1 MSDARTIEGHDDPA
15 RDEWITVHLI
25 ELPLVLQQRAS
36 EHFEELR
43 REITLVA
50 MSRDDGHPLPRRL
63 TEVVDAI
70 SARYAGVSELP
81 DAQRAAAVAAGH
93 DTIDLDFSVPP
104 SVADASRELMDLL
117 ADADAY
123 CREGEHLL
131 TLETPRELVVF
142 REWYLGEFIAQ
153 TEGGSNPTPW
163 PHYAG
168 THLDK

>member
-1 MSDARTIEGHDDPA
+1 MSDARTADRHDDPS
-15 RDEWITVHLI
+15 REEWVTVHLVG
-25 ELPLVLQQRAS
+25 LPLVLQQRAS

-63 TEVVDAI
+63 NQVVDAI

-81 DAQRAAAVAAGH
+81 DAQRAAAAAAGH
-93 DTIDLDFSVPP
+93 DSIDLDFSVPP
-104 SVADASRELMDLL
+104 SVADASRELIDLL

-153 TEGGSNPTPW
+153 TEQGSGPTPW
-163 PHYAG
+163 LQYAA
-168 THLDK
+168 TRLPQ